1 MNHDISAGPSVAK
14 ATAGPRPSPP
24 PSGSGHYPL
33 ARLLQLVTLL
43 QTERCPNAREL
54 AEACEV
60 SRRTIYRDFST
71 LAAAGIAVNY
81 ASDRQGYQLARN
93 VFLQPTRLLEKEA
106 LALLLMSRTWDGGG
120 TVGLARRA
128 RLAADKVLQGLPQDL
143 RASVG
148 NCAELLPELSDGD
161 DPADVGDP
169 LFDRVLAAMT
179 GRRQVRLWYRSRE
192 SGRAAES
199 GVETTKLSLYRLP
212 RIRGAWTLV
221 GRSSFHRRVIMVPFH
236 WIEMIE
242 PTNDSYV
249 IPPRFQLKRFLEQDR
264 DRPERENGEVV
275 LKLRGGLAG
284 RIDDLPWKGPRRVVA
299 ADRDGVEIALT
310 VSPDENLA
318 AAVLAYGDELEVIGP
333 EELRRAVGGLAARI
347 ARRYD
352 FPPHAE
358 TNFVVSAPF
367 GGVGS

>member
-1 MNHDISAGPSVAK
+1 MNHNLSAGSTVAK
-14 ATAGPRPSPP
+14 ATPGTRPSPP

-106 LALLLMSRTWDGGG
+106 LALLLVSRTWDGGG
-120 TVGLARRA
+120 TVGLARLA
-128 RLAADKVLQGLPQDL
+128 RLAVDKVLQGLPHDL
-143 RASVG
+143 RTSVG

-161 DPADVGDP
+161 DPADIGDP
-169 LFDRVLAAMT
+169 MFDKVLAAMSS
-179 GRRQVRLWYRSRE
+179 RRQIRLWYRSR
-192 SGRAAES
+192 GRRAAES
-199 GVETTKLSLYRLP
+199 EVETTKLSLYRMP
-212 RIRGAWTLV
+212 RVRGAWALV

-236 WIEMIE
+236 WIEKIE
-242 PTNDSYV
+242 PTPDSYV
-249 IPPRFQLKRFLEQDR
+249 IPPRFQLKRFLDQDQEGR
-264 DRPERENGEVV
+264 ERECGEVV

-299 ADRDGVEIALT
+299 ADRDGVEIALR

-318 AAVLAYGDELEVIGP
+318 AAILAFGDELEVIGP
-333 EELRRAVGGLAARI
+333 EKLRRAVGGLAAQI

-352 FPPHAE
+352 APPHAE
-358 TNFVVSAPF
+358 TNFVVSPPF
-367 GGVGS
+367 GGDGG